1 MLKYKTL
8 SKISKFCHKNL
19 LNNDEVL
26 SYLLERKISQESIER
41 FQIGLF
47 PKDVKDLFSFGDPKY
62 LRSLG
67 IIKNV
72 SKSVF
77 NTWKLIFP
85 IQDAYGNHIALAGR
99 VIFTG
104 EELAKRKIPKYMN
117 TIYNKSHHLFGL
129 NFAKEEIV
137 KQNKVYVVE
146 GYFDV
151 ISPHQHG
158 LKNMVAICGSFL
170 STRHLVL
177 LSRYTDNIILM
188 FDNEP
193 TAQGKALRVIDKK
206 SRDGFVI
213 RAKNILPNDI
223 KDVDEFLK
231 KYSINDLNN
240 LLNSKTVS
248 NQFSITP
255 IW

>member
-1 MLKYKTL
+1 
-8 SKISKFCHKNL
+8 
-19 LNNDEVL
+19 
-26 SYLLERKISQESIER
+26 
-41 FQIGLF
+41 
-47 PKDVKDLFSFGDPKY
+47 
-62 LRSLG
+62 
-67 IIKNV
+67 
-72 SKSVF
+72 
-77 NTWKLIFP
+77 
-85 IQDAYGNHIALAGR
+85 
-99 VIFTG
+99 
-104 EELAKRKIPKYMN
+104 
-117 TIYNKSHHLFGL
+117 
-129 NFAKEEIV
+129 
-137 KQNKVYVVE
+137 
-146 GYFDV
+146 
-151 ISPHQHG
+151 
-158 LKNMVAICGSFL
+158 
-170 STRHLVL
+170 
-177 LSRYTDNIILM
+177 M